1 MNENKKAM
9 KVTVLPAGHPLLRNI
24 SSDQQVVMRPQQIQQ
39 QNNPQQ
45 LFIRPQSANNSVNQQ
60 IIFRPQQAAT
70 QSQSLVIRP
79 QSSQQSNQPLI
90 IRPNQLS
97 EGQIRLTPQQLAS
110 LTNNQQ
116 IIIRPPN
123 SNARPQVSTQQIIIR
138 NQHLQASTTGPS
150 LHQASVTSKT
160 YSSISGKSQ
169 PVVTYLRQNP
179 NNLNLTR
186 NPENTQHSG
195 SVIQNIKLSG
205 NSLSNVRFSVAN
217 NLTTSNANN
226 LILDPS
232 NLTNSNVI
240 RLGARNIS
248 NIRLP
253 TSSISS
259 GISLPYTSKITLASS
274 AGVNLQSSSNAVHN
288 TGISLQNSSTYAP
301 STLNSSGLTVHRQK
315 PNVIRSVPT
324 AKQIAPK
331 NVTNFNIP
339 KSNHVVLN
347 PIQIPQETAPSPSN
361 NIMYSPKSSPQQVS
375 LLTPNRNIQPKT
387 TIANSQKVEGL
398 QLITADGKFINT
410 EGLHLLSPNG
420 TVLKAEN
427 LFQNLS
433 FKPKLN
439 AEQSLQPDLKT
450 NNNKIANISATEI
463 SAQQLISNIQQPI
476 PYQPNLSSSA
486 SKKPPP
492 KIISNM
498 PNILSPPMS
507 PQVIVPRTSNSESKD
522 LLSSSVN
529 PPRIIP
535 TNAPPMLP
543 SSPTQFQN
551 AQNIQNMLPTQPLL
565 PSQIK
570 GLTPVARSLN
580 FSPKQPPKPKAK
592 SKKETLRAKI
602 QKLESNLNAQ
612 PLLSLI
618 DKKYTNNNR
627 LVCDESEIEREYLTS
642 LEHESR
648 GENLTRQTVNLQDNY
663 YKLNKVCRYIDLN
676 STSDSDENLN
686 DHIDES
692 YLLNM
697 MKKHMKRKKRKTNL
711 LNSEELENTSLNI
724 KKIIKGR
731 GRGRPNK
738 TEKGTTV
745 DNHNFRRH
753 RLWVSIMKKE
763 VPKGGKA
770 RNYNSK
776 EKMANAKRLATSCM
790 RAQRQRAMASQRAM
804 KEAVWRAKRLTREM
818 QSHWRKYEREEKQQK
833 KAKEKV
839 ALEQRKMD
847 IEILEAK
854 RQQRKLNF
862 LITQTELYAHFMAGK
877 LGHQSEDTETTILS
891 KLDSDIKEE
900 RLRELDDYDENAM
913 KEKVKQTATYAAK
926 KQEAIRT
933 NFDQKCGLEKG
944 TLRMSEAAENAG
956 DRPQPEMFQG
966 KLKTYQLKGM
976 NWLCSLYDQGIN
988 GILADEMGLGKTVQ
1002 ALAFLA
1008 HTAESYGVWG
1018 PFLVVTPAS
1027 TLHNWQQEIARFVP
1041 DFKCVPYWGSP
1052 QERKVLRGFWTQEN
1066 LHTKK
1071 ASFHIVVTSY
1081 QIVITDYKYFNRHA
1095 WQHMVLDEAQA
1106 IKSANSQRWK
1116 MLLDFKCRGRLL
1128 LSGTPIQNTMA
1139 ELWSLL
1145 HFVMP
1150 SLFDSHD
1157 EFKEWFSKDI
1167 EGHAEGTKGKVD
1179 EKQMGRLHLILKP
1192 FMLRRIKKDVEN
1204 ELTDKIEVL
1213 VYCPL
1218 TIRQRLLYAGLK
1230 QNIHM
1235 EELLAGLGLGSGATG
1250 MGVSSLMNLVMQFRK
1265 VCNHPELFERR
1276 EAKSALLFNLPV
1288 QVFPKMPFLEKP
1300 KNYSTN
1306 AMFNIFRSDSV
1317 QESLQTTRKCTR
1329 NEYLEVSES
1338 PFGFLRFINL
1348 TPGELESQNYSIFHR
1363 LVYTSHLADQHQ
1375 MNMFKWTKAKE
1386 KQANLILQPLFLPAD
1401 FTFASKTSNFL
1412 SHKDIRIMSC
1422 PETISHRLIRS
1433 RQIQNNKDGV
1443 VNLVAEFSHSERDDE
1458 IRKCIPTICP
1468 TFLQHLTN
1476 RVGSLPKQ
1484 PHFAS
1489 RTLEYYNQDHLSVK
1503 VNPSLS
1509 AQNILLHGSV
1519 KLHNNSF
1526 CSSHYSEP
1534 ATGGLTSSRPTLGW
1548 SGIVIP
1554 EKQSL
1559 ISDAGKLFVLDG
1571 LLARLKEGG
1580 HRVLIYSQMT
1590 RMIDLLEEYMSHR
1603 QHSYMRLDG
1612 SSKIHERRDMVA
1624 DFQNRQDIFIFLLST
1639 RAGGLGINLTA
1650 ADTVIF
1656 YDSDWNPTVDQQAM
1670 DRAHRLG
1677 QTRQV
1682 TVYRLIC
1689 KGTIEERIL
1698 QRAREK
1704 SEIHRMVIQGGSFKG
1719 KGGDL
1724 KPKEVVSLLLDDDEL
1739 EKRVRIKV
1747 EEEEEKVEKEK
1758 GEKGEKTK
1766 GKKREGGVIK
1776 KESLKKPKIEIKE
1789 EENIDIMD
1797 DPQPLYDFAGD
1808 KMGPKKPK
1816 GRGGGKRGRPRG
1828 TVRGVGR
1835 GESSRKIKQE
1845 NNYNLDMSSNDA
1857 TDEVFGFYNQT
1868 C

>member
-1 MNENKKAM
+1 M

-24 SSDQQVVMRPQQIQQ
+24 SSDQQVVMRPHQIQSA
-39 QNNPQQ
+39 NNPHQV
-45 LFIRPQSANNSVNQQ
+45 FIRPQSTNNSVNQQ
-60 IIFRPQQAAT
+60 IIFRPQQTAT
-70 QSQSLVIRP
+70 QPQSLVIRP
-79 QSSQQSNQPLI
+79 QSSQQSHQPLI
-90 IRPNQLS
+90 IRPSQLAD
-97 EGQIRLTPQQLAS
+97 GQIRLTPQQLAS

-116 IIIRPPN
+116 IIIRPQQGGV
-123 SNARPQVSTQQIIIR
+123 RPQVNTQQIIIR
-138 NQHLQASTTGPS
+138 SQHSQVPSIGTSIQPSPVTT
-150 LHQASVTSKT
+150 KT

-169 PVVTYLRQNP
+169 PVVTYLRQNS
-179 NNLNLTR
+179 NNLSLTK
-186 NPENTQHSG
+186 NPENTQSG

-205 NSLSNVRFSVAN
+205 NNLSNVRFSVAN
-217 NLTTSNANN
+217 NLSTSNPNN
-226 LILDPS
+226 LILDAS

-248 NIRLP
+248 NLRLP
-253 TSSISS
+253 TSSVSP
-259 GISLPYTSKITLASS
+259 GISLPYTSKITLPSS
-274 AGVNLQSSSNAVHN
+274 SGLNLQSHGNAVQN
-288 TGISLQNSSTYAP
+288 SGISLQNASTYAP
-301 STLNSSGLTVHRQK
+301 STLNNSSITVHRQK
-315 PNVIRSVPT
+315 PNVIRSLPT

-331 NVTNFNIP
+331 NVANFNIP

-347 PIQIPQETAPSPSN
+347 SIQTSQENASTPPN
-361 NIMYSPKSSPQQVS
+361 NVMYSPKSSPQQIS

-387 TIANSQKVEGL
+387 SLSSAHKVEGL

-427 LFQNLS
+427 LFQNISL
-433 FKPKLN
+433 KPKAN
-439 AEQSLQPDLKT
+439 QEQTLQQDLKT
-450 NNNKIANISATEI
+450 NNNKIVNISATEI
-463 SAQQLISNIQQPI
+463 NAQQLISNIQQPI
-476 PYQPNLSSSA
+476 PYQPNLST

-498 PNILSPPMS
+498 PNILSPPITQ
-507 PQVIVPRTSNSESKD
+507 QVSVQRTFSNDTKD
-522 LLSSSVN
+522 FLSNPVN
-529 PPRIIP
+529 PPRILQS
-535 TNAPPMLP
+535 NGPPVLP
-543 SSPTQFQN
+543 NSPTLFQN
-551 AQNIQNMLPTQPLL
+551 SPSIQNMLPTQPLL

-580 FSPKQPPKPKAK
+580 FSPKQTPKPKAK

-618 DKKYTNNNR
+618 DRKYTNNSR
-627 LVCDESEIEREYLTS
+627 LVCNESEIEREYLTS
-642 LEHESR
+642 LEQESR
-648 GENLTRQTVNLQDNY
+648 GENLTRQMVNLQDNY

-676 STSDSDENLN
+676 SNSDSEENLN
-686 DHIDES
+686 DNLDDD

-697 MKKHMKRKKRKTNL
+697 MKKHMKRKKRKLNL
-711 LNSEELENTSLNI
+711 LNADELENTPINI
-724 KKIIKGR
+724 KKLMKGR

-745 DNHNFRRH
+745 DNQNFRRH

-776 EKMANAKRLATSCM
+776 EKMANSKRLATACM

-891 KLDSDIKEE
+891 KLDSDIKED
-900 RLRELDDYDENAM
+900 RLRALDDYDETAV
-913 KEKVKQTATYAAK
+913 KEKAKQTATFAAQR
-926 KQEAIRT
+926 QESITT
-933 NFDQKCGLEKG
+933 NFDQKCGAEKG
-944 TLRMSEAAENAG
+944 TLRMCEAAENAG
-956 DRPQPEMFQG
+956 DRPQPSIFNG

-1002 ALAFLA
+1002 ALAFLS
-1008 HTAESYGVWG
+1008 HVAETYGVWG

-1027 TLHNWQQEIARFVP
+1027 TLHNWQQEIAKFVP

-1066 LHTKK
+1066 LHTEK

-1116 MLLDFKCRGRLL
+1116 MLLEFKCRGRLL

-1150 SLFDSHD
+1150 TLFDSHD

-1179 EKQMGRLHLILKP
+1179 EKQMGRLHIILKP
-1192 FMLRRIKKDVEN
+1192 FMLRRIKKDVEH

-1235 EELLAGLGLGSGATG
+1235 EELLAGLGLGSGSTG

-1276 EAKSALLFNLPV
+1276 EPKSPLLFNIPV
-1288 QVFPKMPFLEKP
+1288 QTFPKLPFLD
-1300 KNYSTN
+1300 KNRCLS
-1306 AMFNIFRSDSV
+1306 ADIRFNIFRSDSV
-1317 QESLQTTRKCTR
+1317 HNSFNNTKKSAKTEF
-1329 NEYLEVSES
+1329 LEVSKS
-1338 PFGFLRFINL
+1338 PFSFLRFINL
-1348 TPGELESQNYSIFHR
+1348 TPGELESQNYSIYDR
-1363 LVYTSHLADQHQ
+1363 LMYTSQEAENHQ
-1375 MNMFKWTKAKE
+1375 LRKRKQEKKHEIDLIMPPLSIPKE
-1386 KQANLILQPLFLPAD
+1386 
-1401 FTFASKTSNFL
+1401 FTFATQTSNFL
-1412 SHKDIRIMSC
+1412 THKDIRVMSC

-1433 RQIQNNKDGV
+1433 RQIQDNTDGAM
-1443 VNLVAEFSHSERDDE
+1443 NLIAEFNHVPRDDE
-1458 IRKCIPTICP
+1458 IRQCIPTNCP
-1468 TFLQHLTN
+1468 SFLQHLTN
-1476 RVGSLPKQ
+1476 RVGSLPKL
-1484 PHFAS
+1484 PHFSS
-1489 RTLEYYNQDHLSVK
+1489 RTLEYYNQDHTNAM
-1503 VNPSLS
+1503 VNSQMS
-1509 AQNILLHGSV
+1509 AQNILVHGSV
-1519 KLHNNSF
+1519 KLYNNSF
-1526 CSSHYSEP
+1526 YSSHYSKP
-1534 ATGGLTSSRPTLGW
+1534 AFGGLLGSRPALGW

-1624 DFQNRQDIFIFLLST
+1624 DFQNRQDIFVFLLST

-1724 KPKEVVSLLLDDDEL
+1724 RPKEVVSLLLDDDEL
-1739 EKRVRIKV
+1739 EKQVRVKV
-1747 EEEEEKVEKEK
+1747 EEEEKAEKEKVEKNR
-1758 GEKGEKTK
+1758 
-1766 GKKREGGVIK
+1766 GKKREGGMMKKENIK
-1776 KESLKKPKIEIKE
+1776 KLKTETKE
-1789 EENIDIMD
+1789 ENDVDIE

-1808 KMGPKKPK
+1808 KMGPKKQK

-1828 TVRGVGR
+1828 TIRGVSR
-1835 GESSRKIKQE
+1835 GDTSKKVKQE
-1845 NNYNLDMSSNDA
+1845 NNFNLDMVSTDA

-1868 C
+1868 S

>member
-24 SSDQQVVMRPQQIQQ
+24 SSDQQVVMRPQQIQSTHNNQ
-39 QNNPQQ
+39 QV
-45 LFIRPQSANNSVNQQ
+45 FIRPQSTNNSVNQQ
-60 IIFRPQQAAT
+60 IIFRPQQTST
-70 QSQSLVIRP
+70 QPQSLVIRP
-79 QSSQQSNQPLI
+79 QTSQQSTQPLI
-90 IRPNQLS
+90 IRPSQLAD
-97 EGQIRLTPQQLAS
+97 GQIRLTPQQLAS

-116 IIIRPPN
+116 IIIRPQG
-123 SNARPQVSTQQIIIR
+123 SSVRPQVNTQQIIIR
-138 NQHLQASTTGPS
+138 NQHSQVPTMGTSIQPAPVTT
-150 LHQASVTSKT
+150 KT

-169 PVVTYLRQNP
+169 PVVTYLRQNS
-179 NNLNLTR
+179 NNLNSSR
-186 NPENTQHSG
+186 NPENTQNSG

-205 NSLSNVRFSVAN
+205 NNLSNVRFSVAN

-226 LILDPS
+226 LILDAS

-248 NIRLP
+248 NLRLP
-253 TSSISS
+253 TSSISP
-259 GISLPYTSKITLASS
+259 GISLPYTSKITLPSTT
-274 AGVNLQSSSNAVHN
+274 GVNLQSSNNAVQHS
-288 TGISLQNSSTYAP
+288 GISLQNSSTYAP
-301 STLNSSGLTVHRQK
+301 STFNNSAVTVHRQK
-315 PNVIRSVPT
+315 PNVIRSLPAT
-324 AKQIAPK
+324 KQIAPK
-331 NVTNFNIP
+331 NVTSLNIP
-339 KSNHVVLN
+339 KANHVVMN
-347 PIQIPQETAPSPSN
+347 SIQTTQENVSPQPN

-387 TIANSQKVEGL
+387 PLSNNQKVEGL

-427 LFQNLS
+427 LFQNISLKQKIS
-433 FKPKLN
+433 N
-439 AEQSLQPDLKT
+439 EQTLQPDLKT
-450 NNNKIANISATEI
+450 NNNKIVNISATEI
-463 SAQQLISNIQQPI
+463 NAQQLISNIQQPI
-476 PYQPNLSSSA
+476 PYQPNLSSST

-498 PNILSPPMS
+498 PNILSPPI
-507 PQVIVPRTSNSESKD
+507 PQQVVPPRSFSNDSKD
-522 LLSSSVN
+522 LLSTSVN
-529 PPRIIP
+529 PPRILQN
-535 TNAPPMLP
+535 NAPPVLP
-543 SSPTQFQN
+543 SSPTIFQN
-551 AQNIQNMLPTQPLL
+551 SQNIQNMLPTQPLL

-580 FSPKQPPKPKAK
+580 FSPKQSPKPKAK

-612 PLLSLI
+612 PLISLI

-627 LVCDESEIEREYLTS
+627 LVCNESEIEREYLTS
-642 LEHESR
+642 LEQESR
-648 GENLTRQTVNLQDNY
+648 GENITRQIVNLQDNY

-676 STSDSDENLN
+676 SNSDSDENLN
-686 DHIDES
+686 DHLDDS

-697 MKKHMKRKKRKTNL
+697 MKKHMKRKKRKQNL
-711 LNSEELENTSLNI
+711 LNAEDLENTPINI
-724 KKIIKGR
+724 KKLIKGR
-731 GRGRPNK
+731 GRGRPSK
-738 TEKGTTV
+738 TDKGTTV

-776 EKMANAKRLATSCM
+776 EKMANAKRLATACM

-833 KAKEKV
+833 RAKEKV

-891 KLDSDIKEE
+891 KLDSDIKED
-900 RLRELDDYDENAM
+900 RLRALDDYDENAV
-913 KEKVKQTATYAAK
+913 KEKAKQTAIFAAQR
-926 KQEAIRT
+926 QEAIRT
-933 NFDQKCGLEKG
+933 NFDQKCDVEKG

-956 DRPQPEMFQG
+956 DRPQPDIFQG

-1008 HTAESYGVWG
+1008 HVAETYGVWG

-1027 TLHNWQQEIARFVP
+1027 TLHNWQQEIAKFVP

-1066 LHTKK
+1066 LHTQK

-1150 SLFDSHD
+1150 ALFDSHD

-1192 FMLRRIKKDVEN
+1192 FMLRRIKKDVEH
-1204 ELTDKIEVL
+1204 ELTDKVEVL

-1230 QNIHM
+1230 TNIHM
-1235 EELLAGLGLGSGATG
+1235 EELLAGLGLGSGSTG
-1250 MGVSSLMNLVMQFRK
+1250 LGVSSLMNLVMQFRK

-1276 EAKSALLFNLPV
+1276 EPKSPLLFNLPV
-1288 QVFPKMPFLEKP
+1288 QVFPKLPFLDNP
-1300 KNYSTN
+1300 KSFS
-1306 AMFNIFRSDSV
+1306 ADIRFNIFRSDSV
-1317 QESLQTTRKCTR
+1317 HNSLQNTKKCATT
-1329 NEYLEVSES
+1329 EYLEVSES

-1348 TPGELESQNYSIFHR
+1348 SPGELESQNYSIYHR
-1363 LVYTSHLADQHQ
+1363 LLYTSQITEEHQ
-1375 MNMFKWTKAKE
+1375 LNKLRWTPTDE
-1386 KQANLILQPLFLPAD
+1386 RQGANLLVTPLSLPED
-1401 FTFASKTSNFL
+1401 FTFVTKTSNFL

-1433 RQIQNNKDGV
+1433 RQIQDSNDGV
-1443 VNLVAEFSHSERDDE
+1443 VNLVAEFNHIEREDS
-1458 IRKCIPTICP
+1458 IRQCIPTNCP
-1468 TFLQHLTN
+1468 QFLQHLTN

-1484 PHFAS
+1484 PHFSS
-1489 RTLEYYNQDHLSVK
+1489 RTLEYYNQDHKNVMISHTM
-1503 VNPSLS
+1503 S
-1509 AQNILLHGSV
+1509 ARNILVHGSV
-1519 KLHNNSF
+1519 KLYNNSF
-1526 CSSHYSEP
+1526 YSSHYSKP
-1534 ATGGLTSSRPTLGW
+1534 SGGGLIGSRPALGW

-1624 DFQNRQDIFIFLLST
+1624 DFQNRQDIFVFLLST

-1724 KPKEVVSLLLDDDEL
+1724 RPKEVVSLLLDDEEI
-1739 EKRVRIKV
+1739 EKRVRVKM

-1758 GEKGEKTK
+1758 LEKNRS
-1766 GKKREGGVIK
+1766 KKREGGVIK
-1776 KESLKKPKIEIKE
+1776 KENMKKPKIEIKE
-1789 EENIDIMD
+1789 ENDIDIME

-1808 KMGPKKPK
+1808 KIGPKKPK

-1828 TVRGVGR
+1828 TIRGVGR
-1835 GESSRKIKQE
+1835 GETSKKLKQE
-1845 NNYNLDMSSNDA
+1845 NNFNLDLSSNDA

>member
-1 MNENKKAM
+1 M
-9 KVTVLPAGHPLLRNI
+9 KVTVLSAGHPLLRNI
-24 SSDQQVVMRPQQIQQ
+24 SSDQQVVMRPQQVQQNVGNQQ
-39 QNNPQQ
+39 Q
-45 LFIRPQSANNSVNQQ
+45 IYMRPQHAGNQQ
-60 IIFRPQQAAT
+60 IIFRPQGAPTQA
-70 QSQSLVIRP
+70 QPLVIRP
-79 QSSQQSNQPLI
+79 QGSLQGNQSLI
-90 IRPNQLS
+90 IRPSQLS
-97 EGQIRLTPQQLAS
+97 DGQIRLTPQQLAN

-116 IIIRPPN
+116 IIIRPPQN
-123 SNARPQVSTQQIIIR
+123 SIRPQVSTQQIIIR
-138 NQHLQASTTGPS
+138 NQPAQGTTPAPSQPIPVTAKTLPSGP
-150 LHQASVTSKT
+150 
-160 YSSISGKSQ
+160 GKSQ
-169 PVVTYLRQNP
+169 PVVTYLRQNT
-179 NNLNLTR
+179 NSLNLTK
-186 NPENTQHSG
+186 NPENTLSSG
-195 SVIQNIKLSG
+195 GVIQNIKLSG

-217 NLTTSNANN
+217 NLTTSNASS
-226 LILDPS
+226 LILDTS

-248 NIRLP
+248 NLRLP
-253 TSSISS
+253 ASSISS
-259 GISLPYTSKITLASS
+259 GISLPYTSRISLSSPVVENQQASVAS
-274 AGVNLQSSSNAVHN
+274 NHNSKVSLQSSINFA
-288 TGISLQNSSTYAP
+288 SSTSST
-301 STLNSSGLTVHRQK
+301 STLTVQRQK
-315 PNVIRSVPT
+315 PNVIRAIPS
-324 AKQIAPK
+324 AKHIAPK
-331 NVTNFNIP
+331 NIP
-339 KSNHVVLN
+339 VASGLKNNHVVLN
-347 PIQIPQETAPSPSN
+347 QIQIGQDNSSIPAN
-361 NIMYSPKSSPQQVS
+361 NTINLKSSPQQVS
-375 LLTPNRNIQPKT
+375 LLSQNRNIQPKM
-387 TIANSQKVEGL
+387 TISNAQKVEGL

-420 TVLKAEN
+420 TVVKAEN
-427 LFQNLS
+427 LFQNI
-433 FKPKLN
+433 
-439 AEQSLQPDLKT
+439 SLKSKGNSDVSATQDVKI
-450 NNNKIANISATEI
+450 NNNKVENINVTEMN
-463 SAQQLISNIQQPI
+463 AQQLISNIQQPI
-476 PYQPNLSSSA
+476 PYQPNLSPNVM
-486 SKKPPP
+486 KKPPA
-492 KIISNM
+492 KVMSNM

-507 PQVIVPRTSNSESKD
+507 PQISVSRASNKD
-522 LLSSSVN
+522 MKEFQNDLTNSNRNVSSN
-529 PPRIIP
+529 GP
-535 TNAPPMLP
+535 TLLP
-543 SSPTQFQN
+543 SAPVVVPNSQS
-551 AQNIQNMLPTQPLL
+551 IQNMLPTQPLL

-570 GLTPVARSLN
+570 GLTPVARTLN
-580 FSPKQPPKPKAK
+580 FSPKQAPKPKAK
-592 SKKETLRAKI
+592 SKKESLRAKI
-602 QKLESNLNAQ
+602 QKLEANLNVQ
-612 PLLSLI
+612 PLLTLM
-618 DKKYTNNNR
+618 DKTYTNNHR
-627 LVCDESEIEREYLTS
+627 LICNDSDIERDFLTS
-642 LEHESR
+642 LEQECR
-648 GENLTRQTVNLQDNY
+648 GDGLTKQSVILQDNY

-676 STSDSDENLN
+676 STSETDENQSEN
-686 DHIDES
+686 MDDS
-692 YLLNM
+692 YLMNL
-697 MKKHMKRKKRKTNL
+697 MKKHTKLKKMKTKL
-711 LNSEELENTSLNI
+711 LNSDEIENTTLNL
-724 KKIIKGR
+724 KKLIKGR
-731 GRGRPNK
+731 GRGRPSK
-738 TEKGTTV
+738 IEKETTEE
-745 DNHNFRRH
+745 NHNFRRH

-776 EKMANAKRLATSCM
+776 EKMANAKRVATACM

-847 IEILEAK
+847 IEMLEAK

-900 RLRELDDYDENAM
+900 RLRELDDYDENEA
-913 KEKVKQTATYAAK
+913 KEKAKQTATLAAQQ
-926 KQEAIRT
+926 QEANRS
-933 NFDQKCGLEKG
+933 NYDQKCGLEKG

-956 DRPQPEMFQG
+956 DRPQPSIFQG

-1002 ALAFLA
+1002 ALAFLS
-1008 HTAESYGVWG
+1008 HVAETYGVWG

-1027 TLHNWQQEIARFVP
+1027 TLHNWQQEIAKFVP

-1116 MLLDFKCRGRLL
+1116 MLLEFKCRGRLL

-1150 SLFDSHD
+1150 ALFDSHD

-1204 ELTDKIEVL
+1204 ELTDKVEVL

-1230 QNIHM
+1230 QNIRM
-1235 EELLAGLGLGSGATG
+1235 EELLAGLGLGSGCSG

-1276 EAKSALLFNLPV
+1276 EPKSPLLLSLPV
-1288 QVFPKMPFLEKP
+1288 QSFPKLPFLDKP
-1300 KNYSTN
+1300 KCFSSNQ
-1306 AMFNIFRSDSV
+1306 MFNIFRSDIV
-1317 QESLQTTRKCTR
+1317 HQSLKKTKKSRDF
-1329 NEYLEVSES
+1329 LEVCES
-1338 PFGFLRFINL
+1338 PYSILRFVNL
-1348 TPGELESQNYSIFHR
+1348 TPSEIECQHFSLYHR
-1363 LVYTSHLADQHQ
+1363 LMYVSQLVERHALENVGWSNKWNERHPDIVLKPYHIPDGLLFTS
-1375 MNMFKWTKAKE
+1375 T
-1386 KQANLILQPLFLPAD
+1386 
-1401 FTFASKTSNFL
+1401 TGNFL
-1412 SHKDIRIMSC
+1412 SHKDVRIMSC
-1422 PETISHRLIRS
+1422 PETISHRMIRS
-1433 RQIQNNKDGV
+1433 RQIQDNTNGV
-1443 VNLVAEFSHSERDDE
+1443 MNLVAEFNYIQRDDE
-1458 IRKCIPTICP
+1458 VRKCIATSCP
-1468 TFLQHLTN
+1468 SFLQKLTS
-1476 RVGSLPKQ
+1476 RVGTLPKQ
-1484 PHFAS
+1484 PHFSS
-1489 RTLEYYNQDHLSVK
+1489 RILEYYNQDHENIK
-1503 VNPSLS
+1503 IDPHTS
-1509 AQNILLHGSV
+1509 AENVLVYGSV
-1519 KLHNNSF
+1519 KLHNNATI
-1526 CSSHYSEP
+1526 SSHYSEP
-1534 ATGGLTSSRPTLGW
+1534 VTGGLLASRPTHGW
-1548 SGIVIP
+1548 SGIVMP

-1603 QHSYMRLDG
+1603 QHSFMRLDG

-1624 DFQNRQDIFIFLLST
+1624 DFQNRQDIFVFLLST

-1704 SEIHRMVIQGGSFKG
+1704 SEIHRIVIQGGSFKG

-1724 KPKEVVSLLLDDDEL
+1724 KPKEVVSLLLDDDEI
-1739 EKRVRIKV
+1739 EKRVRLKV
-1747 EEEEEKVEKEK
+1747 EEEEEKAEKEK
-1758 GEKGEKTK
+1758 AEKIKN
-1766 GKKREGGVIK
+1766 KKREGATLK
-1776 KESLKKPKIEIKE
+1776 KENTKRMKVEVKE
-1789 EENIDIMD
+1789 EGDENMTEA
-1797 DPQPLYDFAGD
+1797 PQPLYDFTGD
-1808 KMGPKKPK
+1808 KIGPKKAK

-1828 TVRGVGR
+1828 TFKGVGR
-1835 GESSRKIKQE
+1835 GEASKKIKNE
-1845 NNYNLDMSSNDA
+1845 KTFNNLDLTSNDA
-1857 TDEVFGFYNQT
+1857 TDEVFGFYNHAS
-1868 C
+1868 

>member
-24 SSDQQVVMRPQQIQQ
+24 SSDQQVVMRPQQIQPSQNTHQ
-39 QNNPQQ
+39 QV
-45 LFIRPQSANNSVNQQ
+45 FIRPQSTNNSVNQQ
-60 IIFRPQQAAT
+60 IIFRPQQTAT
-70 QSQSLVIRP
+70 QPQSLVIRP

-90 IRPNQLS
+90 IRPSQLS
-97 EGQIRLTPQQLAS
+97 DGQIRLTPQQLAS

-116 IIIRPPN
+116 IIIRPPQ
-123 SNARPQVSTQQIIIR
+123 SSPRPQVSTQQIIIR
-138 NQHLQASTTGPS
+138 NQHLQSSTSGPIIQ
-150 LHQASVTSKT
+150 HAPVTSKT

-169 PVVTYLRQNP
+169 PVVTYLRQNA
-179 NNLNLTR
+179 NNLNLVR
-186 NPENTQHSG
+186 NPENTQNSG
-195 SVIQNIKLSG
+195 GVIQNIKLSG

-226 LILDPS
+226 LILDAS

-248 NIRLP
+248 NLRLP
-253 TSSISS
+253 TSSISP
-259 GISLPYTSKITLASS
+259 GISLPYTSKITLPSS
-274 AGVNLQSSSNAVHN
+274 SGVNLQSSSNAVQN
-288 TGISLQNSSTYAP
+288 PGISLQNSSTYAS
-301 STLNSSGLTVHRQK
+301 STLNNSGLTVHRQK
-315 PNVIRSVPT
+315 PNVIRSLPS

-339 KSNHVVLN
+339 KSNHLVLN
-347 PIQIPQETAPSPSN
+347 PIQIPQENTSPQSN

-387 TIANSQKVEGL
+387 TLSNSQKVEGL

-410 EGLHLLSPNG
+410 EGLHLLSSNG

-427 LFQNLS
+427 LFQNIS
-433 FKPKLN
+433 FKPKIN
-439 AEQSLQPDLKT
+439 SEQTLQTDLKT

-507 PQVIVPRTSNSESKD
+507 PQVIVPRTFNNDSKD
-522 LLSSSVN
+522 LLNNSAN
-529 PPRIIP
+529 PPRILP
-535 TNAPPMLP
+535 TNTPPILP
-543 SSPTQFQN
+543 SSPTLFQN
-551 AQNIQNMLPTQPLL
+551 SQNIQNMLPTQPLL

-580 FSPKQPPKPKAK
+580 FSPKQAPKPKAK

-602 QKLESNLNAQ
+602 QKLESNLNTQ

-627 LVCDESEIEREYLTS
+627 LICNESDIEREYLTS
-642 LEHESR
+642 LEQESR

-676 STSDSDENLN
+676 SNSDSDENLN
-686 DHIDES
+686 DHIDDT
-692 YLLNM
+692 YLSNM

-711 LNSEELENTSLNI
+711 LNSEDLDNTPINM
-724 KKIIKGR
+724 KKMIKGR
-731 GRGRPNK
+731 GRGRPGK

-745 DNHNFRRH
+745 DNQNFRRH

-776 EKMANAKRLATSCM
+776 EKMANAKRLATACM

-900 RLRELDDYDENAM
+900 RLRELDDYDENAV
-913 KEKVKQTATYAAK
+913 KEKAKQTAIFAAK
-926 KQEAIRT
+926 KQEAVRT

-956 DRPQPEMFQG
+956 DRPQPGMFEG

-1008 HTAESYGVWG
+1008 HVAESYGVWG

-1027 TLHNWQQEIARFVP
+1027 TLHNWQQEIAKFVP

-1052 QERKVLRGFWTQEN
+1052 QERKVLRGFWTQED

-1192 FMLRRIKKDVEN
+1192 FMLRRIKKDVEH
-1204 ELTDKIEVL
+1204 ELSDKVEVL

-1235 EELLAGLGLGSGATG
+1235 EELLAGLGLGSGSTG

-1276 EAKSALLFNLPV
+1276 EPKSPLLFNLSV
-1288 QVFPKMPFLEKP
+1288 QIFPKLPFLDKP
-1300 KNYSTN
+1300 KSFAANI
-1306 AMFNIFRSDSV
+1306 MFNIFRSDSV
-1317 QESLQTTRKCTR
+1317 HRSLQFTKQSART
-1329 NEYLEVSES
+1329 EYLEVSES

-1348 TPGELESQNYSIFHR
+1348 TPGELESQNYSIYHR
-1363 LVYTSHLADQHQ
+1363 LLYASQLAEQHQ
-1375 MNMFKWTKAKE
+1375 LNRFKWTRSNEQQQTK
-1386 KQANLILQPLFLPAD
+1386 LILNPLSLPD
-1401 FTFASKTSNFL
+1401 GFTFTSKTSNFL

-1433 RQIQNNKDGV
+1433 RQIQDNTDGV
-1443 VNLVAEFSHSERDDE
+1443 VNLVAEFNHNQLDDE
-1458 IRKCIPTICP
+1458 IRKCIKTNCP
-1468 TFLQHLTN
+1468 SFLQHLTN

-1484 PHFAS
+1484 PHFSS
-1489 RTLEYYNQDHLSVK
+1489 RTLEYYNQDHKNVTVS
-1503 VNPSLS
+1503 PAMS
-1509 AQNILLHGSV
+1509 AQNILVHGSI

-1534 ATGGLTSSRPTLGW
+1534 VTGGLIGSRPSLGW

-1624 DFQNRQDIFIFLLST
+1624 DFQNRQDIFVFLLST

-1724 KPKEVVSLLLDDDEL
+1724 RPKEVVSLLLDDEEI
-1739 EKRVRIKV
+1739 EKRVRMKV
-1747 EEEEEKVEKEK
+1747 EEEEENMEKEK
-1758 GEKGEKTK
+1758 MERGK
-1766 GKKREGGVIK
+1766 GKKREGGAVK

-1789 EENIDIMD
+1789 EIDIDIME

-1808 KMGPKKPK
+1808 KIGPKKSK

-1835 GESSRKIKQE
+1835 GETSKRIKQE
-1845 NNYNLDMSSNDA
+1845 NNLDTTSNDA

>member
-24 SSDQQVVMRPQQIQQ
+24 SSDQQVVMRPQQIQPT
-39 QNNPQQ
+39 QNNSQQ
-45 LFIRPQSANNSVNQQ
+45 FIIRPQASNQAVNQQ
-60 IIFRPQQAAT
+60 IILRPQQAVN
-70 QSQSLVIRP
+70 QSLVIRP
-79 QSSQQSNQPLI
+79 QSAQQMNQPLI
-90 IRPNQLS
+90 IRPNQLT

-110 LTNNQQ
+110 LTNSQQ

-123 SNARPQVSTQQIIIR
+123 SNPRPQMNHQQIIIR
-138 NQHLQASTTGPS
+138 NQHLPLSSPGSSNPP
-150 LHQASVTSKT
+150 VTPKT
-160 YSSISGKSQ
+160 HSSISGKSQ
-169 PVVTYLRQNP
+169 PVVTYLRQHS

-186 NPENTQHSG
+186 NAENTQTSG
-195 SVIQNIKLSG
+195 GVIQNIKLSG

-217 NLTTSNANN
+217 NLNTSNANN
-226 LILDPS
+226 LILDTS

-253 TSSISS
+253 TSSISP
-259 GISLPYTSKITLASS
+259 GISLPYTSKITLAST
-274 AGVNLQSSSNAVHN
+274 AGVNLQSNSVQS
-288 TGISLQNSSTYAP
+288 TGFSIQNSSSFTSSAV
-301 STLNSSGLTVHRQK
+301 NNSGLTVHRQK
-315 PNVIRSVPT
+315 PNVIRSIPT

-331 NVTNFNIP
+331 TVTNVNIP

-347 PIQIPQETAPSPSN
+347 PIQVPQENLSSQPN
-361 NIMYSPKSSPQQVS
+361 NILYSPKSSPQQVS
-375 LLTPNRNIQPKT
+375 LLTQNRNIQPKAT
-387 TIANSQKVEGL
+387 SANSQKVEGL

-410 EGLHLLSPNG
+410 DGLHLLSPNG

-427 LFQNLS
+427 LFHNLS
-433 FKPKLN
+433 FKPKTN
-439 AEQSLQPDLKT
+439 SEQSTKTDLKSI
-450 NNNKIANISATEI
+450 NNKIGNISATEL

-476 PYQPNLSSSA
+476 PFQQNLSSSA

-498 PNILSPPMS
+498 PNILSPPIS
-507 PQVIVPRTSNSESKD
+507 PQVIAPRTSNSDSKD
-522 LLSSSVN
+522 LMTN
-529 PPRIIP
+529 PSLLPP
-535 TNAPPMLP
+535 HAPPSSILP

-580 FSPKQPPKPKAK
+580 FSPKSAPKPKAK

-602 QKLESNLNAQ
+602 QKLESNLNTQ

-618 DKKYTNNNR
+618 DKKYTNTNR
-627 LVCDESEIEREYLTS
+627 LVCDESDIERDYLTS
-642 LEHESR
+642 LEQESR
-648 GENLTRQTVNLQDNY
+648 GENLSRKLVELQDNY

-676 STSDSDENLN
+676 SNSDSDESLN
-686 DHIDES
+686 DQIDDS

-697 MKKHMKRKKRKTNL
+697 MKKHIKRKKRKVNL
-711 LNSEELENTSLNI
+711 LSSDELENTPLNI

-731 GRGRPNK
+731 GRGRPSK

-776 EKMANAKRLATSCM
+776 EKMANAKRLATACM

-891 KLDSDIKEE
+891 KLDSDIKED
-900 RLRELDDYDENAM
+900 RLRELDDYDENAV
-913 KEKVKQTATYAAK
+913 KEKAKQTATFAAQR
-926 KQEAIRT
+926 QETIRS

-956 DRPQPEMFQG
+956 DRPQPGIFQG

-1002 ALAFLA
+1002 ALAFLS
-1008 HTAESYGVWG
+1008 HVAESYGVWG

-1027 TLHNWQQEIARFVP
+1027 TLHNWQQEIAKFVP

-1116 MLLDFKCRGRLL
+1116 MLLEFKCRGRLL

-1150 SLFDSHD
+1150 ALFDSHD

-1167 EGHAEGTKGKVD
+1167 EGHVEGTKGKVD

-1204 ELTDKIEVL
+1204 ELTDKVEVL

-1276 EAKSALLFNLPV
+1276 EAKSPLLFNLPV
-1288 QVFPKMPFLEKP
+1288 QVYPKLPFLDRP
-1300 KNYSTN
+1300 KTFATN
-1306 AMFNIFRSDSV
+1306 IKFNIFRSDHV
-1317 QESLQTTRKCTR
+1317 HQSLQAEKSNPRT
-1329 NEYLEVSES
+1329 EYLEVSNS
-1338 PFGFLRFINL
+1338 SFGFLCFVDL
-1348 TPGELESQNYSIFHR
+1348 TPGELECQNYSIFHR
-1363 LVYTSHLADQHQ
+1363 LNYTSHLADQYQ
-1375 MNMFKWTKAKE
+1375 MHKFRWTKEKE
-1386 KQANLILQPLFLPAD
+1386 QRPTNLIMQPLILSDD
-1401 FTFASKTSNFL
+1401 FIFASKTSNFL

-1433 RQIQNNKDGV
+1433 RQIQNNEDGV
-1443 VNLVAEFSHSERDDE
+1443 VNLVAEFSHNQRDDE
-1458 IRKCIPTICP
+1458 IRKCIPVTCP
-1468 TFLQHLTN
+1468 TFLLHLTN
-1476 RVGSLPKQ
+1476 KVGSLPKQ
-1484 PHFAS
+1484 PHFSS
-1489 RTLEYYNQDHLSVK
+1489 RTLEYYNQDHLALK
-1503 VNPSLS
+1503 VSPTIS
-1509 AQNILLHGSV
+1509 AQNVLLHGSV
-1519 KLHNNSF
+1519 KLHNNSL

-1534 ATGGLTSSRPTLGW
+1534 VTGGLVGSRPALGW

-1603 QHSYMRLDG
+1603 QHSFMRLDG

-1624 DFQNRQDIFIFLLST
+1624 DFQNRQDIFVFLLST

-1724 KPKEVVSLLLDDDEL
+1724 KPKEVVSLLLDDDEI
-1739 EKRVRIKV
+1739 EKRVRMKV

-1758 GEKGEKTK
+1758 IEKGKNR
-1766 GKKREGGVIK
+1766 KREGAAVKKENIK
-1776 KESLKKPKIEIKE
+1776 KSKLEAKE
-1789 EENIDIMD
+1789 ENRIELSD

-1808 KMGPKKPK
+1808 KIGPKKTK

-1835 GESSRKIKQE
+1835 GETSRKVKPE
-1845 NNYNLDMSSNDA
+1845 NNFNLDMASNDA